1 MKKNISSFVYKHY
14 IFYNTK
20 NLILRILGLFLIS
33 CSAIFYVEIGSPYGF
48 DSVNF
53 FFRNCIFIYN
63 SNHCF
68 CIININF
75 ILCAI

>member
-1 MKKNISSFVYKHY
+1 MEKNISSFVYKHY

-33 CSAIFYVEIGSPYGF
+33 CSTIFYVEIGSPYGF

-53 FFRNCIFIYN
+53 F
-63 SNHCF
+63 
-68 CIININF
+68 
-75 ILCAI
+75 